1 MRKGA
6 YSYEHIDNWK
16 NVNKKSRNI
25 ITWTEN
31 DFYSHLNMK
40 DITDA
45 DYIDAKRI
53 CKDIEI
59 KKKKWKKSWFV
70 CAKWYIIVSWYNK
83 YTSLILQNYFSAPGL
98 AWQAALKKAK
108 VKLDVLT
115 DIDILLMV
123 EKGIKRGIR
132 HCTYQYAKA
141 SNKYMKDYDKNK

>member
-53 CKDIEI
+53 CKDFEI
-59 KKKKWKKSWFV
+59 KKKNGKNHDLYVQSDTLLL
-70 CAKWYIIVSWYNK
+70 ADIIN
-83 YTSLILQNYFSAPGL
+83 IQ
-98 AWQAALKKAK
+98 AWSCKTIFQL
-108 VKLDVLT
+108 LD
-115 DIDILLMV
+115 
-123 EKGIKRGIR
+123 
-132 HCTYQYAKA
+132 
-141 SNKYMKDYDKNK
+141 